1 MDREVIGVIK
11 ELFSLLA
18 VFIALFLFGM
28 VVMRAGLFQIGQA
41 KFKKVLHRLT
51 DSAWKGLVVGAIAT
65 AILQSSSAII
75 IMTVGLVA
83 TGLLA
88 FRHSIGIIL
97 GANIGTTMT
106 TELLALDL
114 SMLIVPLLVIGL
126 VTLVIPN
133 QKTYSLGCLSFG
145 LACIFIAMD
154 GLETLAYPLSSIPSI
169 HSFFDLTNEHQL
181 VGIGI
186 GTVLTAIIQ
195 SSTATTAIAMGF
207 MTDNVLN
214 LPAGIAIML
223 GANIGTCVTAY
234 LASIGS
240 GRSAKLVAYA
250 NIWLNVF
257 GVLFFFP
264 LIGWLSTLA
273 SSLTPIPMMQLAH
286 ASLIFN
292 VICSII
298 LLPFV
303 TYFSKFVEWLHADK
317 VNA

>member
-1 MDREVIGVIK
+1 MVK

-28 VVMRAGLFQIGQA
+28 VVMRAGLFQLGQA
-41 KFKKVLHRLT
+41 RFQEFLHRLT
-51 DSAWKGLVVGAIAT
+51 NSAWKGMIVGAIAT

-114 SMLIVPLLVIGL
+114 SMFIIPLLLIGL
-126 VTLVIPN
+126 IALLMPST
-133 QKTYSLGCLSFG
+133 KAYSLGCLSFG

-154 GLETLAYPLSSIPSI
+154 GLEKLAYPLASIPSV

-181 VGIGI
+181 LGVGIGTI
-186 GTVLTAIIQ
+186 LTAIIQ

-207 MTDNVLN
+207 MTDHVLN
-214 LPAGIAIML
+214 LQAGIAIML
-223 GANIGTCVTAY
+223 GANIGTCITAY

-257 GVLFFFP
+257 GVLLFIP
-264 LIGWLSTLA
+264 LIGWLSSVA
-273 SSLTPIPMMQLAH
+273 ISLTSSPMMQLAH

-292 VICSII
+292 VVCSF
-298 LLPFV
+298 LMLPV
-303 TYFSKFVEWLHADK
+303 ATYFARFVEWLHVEKA
-317 VNA
+317 

>member
-1 MDREVIGVIK
+1 MVK
-11 ELFSLLA
+11 ELVSLLA

-28 VVMRAGLFQIGQA
+28 VVMRAGLFHIGQA
-41 KFKKVLHRLT
+41 SFKNILHRLT
-51 DSAWKGLVVGAIAT
+51 NSAWKGLIVGAIAT

-114 SMLIVPLLVIGL
+114 SMFIVPLLGIGL
-126 VTLVIPN
+126 VSLFIPN
-133 QKTYSLGCLSFG
+133 KQTYSLGCLSFG

-154 GLETLAYPLSSIPSI
+154 GLETLAYPLSAIPAV

-207 MTDNVLN
+207 MTDHVLD

-223 GANIGTCVTAY
+223 GANIGTCITAY

-257 GVLFFFP
+257 GVLLFIP
-264 LIGWLSTLA
+264 LIGWLSTFA
-273 SSLTPIPMMQLAH
+273 SSLTPSPMMQLAH

-303 TYFSKFVEWLHADK
+303 AYFAKFIEWLHTEKAT
-317 VNA
+317 

>member
-1 MDREVIGVIK
+1 MIK
-11 ELFSLLA
+11 DVFSLLA

-28 VVMRAGLFQIGQA
+28 FVMRAGLLQIGKASFQQM
-41 KFKKVLHRLT
+41 LQRLT
-51 DSAWKGLVVGAIAT
+51 DSPWKGLIIGALAT

-83 TGLLA
+83 TGLLT

-114 SMLIVPLLVIGL
+114 SLLIFPFLIIGL
-126 VTLVIPN
+126 ICLLLPSSYA
-133 QKTYSLGCLSFG
+133 YSIGCLSFG
-145 LACIFIAMD
+145 LACIFIAMN
-154 GLETLAYPLSSIPSI
+154 GLESLAYPLSTIPII
-169 HSFFDLTNEHQL
+169 HSFFDLTNQNQL
-181 VGIGI
+181 LGVGIGTI
-186 GTVLTAIIQ
+186 LTAIIQ

-207 MTDNVLN
+207 MNDHILD

-223 GANIGTCVTAY
+223 GANIGTCITAF

-240 GRSAKLVAYA
+240 AKSAKLVAFA

-257 GVLFFFP
+257 GVLLFFP
-264 LIGWLSTLA
+264 LIGWLGILA
-273 SSLTPIPMMQLAH
+273 SSLTTVPMMQLAH

-292 VICSII
+292 LICSMIM
-298 LLPFV
+298 LPLV
-303 TYFSKFVEWLHADK
+303 TPFTRFIEWMHSE
-317 VNA
+317 NS

>member
-1 MDREVIGVIK
+1 MK

-28 VVMRAGLFQIGQA
+28 VVMRAGLFHLGQA
-41 KFKKVLHRLT
+41 RFKQILYRLT
-51 DSAWKGLVVGAIAT
+51 NTAWKGLIVGAIAT

-83 TGLLA
+83 TGLLV

-114 SMLIVPLLVIGL
+114 SMFIVPLLIIGL
-126 VTLVIPN
+126 ISLLLPSLSA
-133 QKTYSLGCLSFG
+133 YSLGCFSFG

-154 GLETLAYPLSSIPSI
+154 GLETLAYPLASIPSI

-181 VGIGI
+181 LGIGI

-207 MTDNVLN
+207 MSDNVLG
-214 LPAGIAIML
+214 LQAGIAIML
-223 GANIGTCVTAY
+223 GANIGTCITAY
-234 LASIGS
+234 LASLGS

-250 NIWLNVF
+250 NIWLNVI
-257 GVLFFFP
+257 GVLIFTP
-264 LIGWLSTLA
+264 LIGWLSMFA
-273 SSLTPIPMMQLAH
+273 SSLTSSPMMQLAH

-292 VICSII
+292 VLCSIL

-303 TYFSKFVEWLHADK
+303 TYFAKLVEWIHAEK
-317 VNA
+317 LN

>member
-1 MDREVIGVIK
+1 MITVIK

-28 VVMRAGLFQIGQA
+28 VVMRAGLFHLGQA
-41 KFKKVLHRLT
+41 NFQKVLYRLT
-51 DSAWKGLVVGAIAT
+51 NSAWKGMIVGAIAT

-83 TGLLA
+83 TGLLS

-114 SMLIVPLLVIGL
+114 SMFIVPLLLIGL
-126 VTLVIPN
+126 LSLLLPSTRA
-133 QKTYSLGCLSFG
+133 YSIGCLTFG

-154 GLETLAYPLSSIPSI
+154 GLETLAYPLASIPSI
-169 HSFFDLTNEHQL
+169 HSFFDLTNEHEL
-181 VGIGI
+181 LGIGI

-207 MTDNVLN
+207 MSDNVLT
-214 LPAGIAIML
+214 LEAGIAIML
-223 GANIGTCVTAY
+223 GANVGTCVTAY
-234 LASIGS
+234 LASVGS

-250 NIWLNVF
+250 NIWLNIF
-257 GVLFFFP
+257 GVLLFIP
-264 LIGWLSTLA
+264 LIGWLSAFA
-273 SSLTPIPMMQLAH
+273 SSLTPAPMLQLAH

-292 VICSII
+292 VICSIVM
-298 LLPFV
+298 LPLV
-303 TYFSKFVEWLHADK
+303 TYFAKFVEWIHFK
-317 VNA
+317 QI

>member
-1 MDREVIGVIK
+1 MFK

-28 VVMRAGLFQIGQA
+28 VIMRAGLFQVGQE
-41 KFKKVLHRLT
+41 KFQRILHKLT
-51 DSAWKGLVVGAIAT
+51 DSAWKGLLVGAVAS

-75 IMTVGLVA
+75 VMTVGLVA

-97 GANIGTTMT
+97 GANIGTTLT
-106 TELLALDL
+106 TELLAFHL
-114 SMLIVPLLVIGL
+114 SIFIVPLLILGL
-126 VTLVIPN
+126 ILLLLPSS
-133 QKTYSLGCLSFG
+133 KAYSLGCLSFG

-154 GLETLAYPLSSIPSI
+154 GLETLAYPLASIPSI
-169 HSFFDLTNEHQL
+169 HSFFELTNEHQL
-181 VGIGI
+181 VGIGV
-186 GTVLTAIIQ
+186 GTILTTIIQ

-207 MTDNVLN
+207 MNDNLLS

-234 LASIGS
+234 LASVGA
-240 GRSAKLVAYA
+240 GKSAKLVAYA

-257 GVLFFFP
+257 GVLLFIP
-264 LIGWLSTLA
+264 LIGWLGAVA
-273 SSLTPIPMMQLAH
+273 SSLTSVPMIQLAH

-292 VICSII
+292 VICSFVM
-298 LLPFV
+298 LPFV
-303 TYFSKFVEWLHADK
+303 TVFARFIEHIHARERH
-317 VNA
+317 

>member
-1 MDREVIGVIK
+1 
-11 ELFSLLA
+11 
-18 VFIALFLFGM
+18 
-28 VVMRAGLFQIGQA
+28 MRAGLFQLGQA
-41 KFKKVLHRLT
+41 RFQEILFKLT
-51 DSAWKGLVVGAIAT
+51 NSAWKGMIVGAVAT

-83 TGLLA
+83 TRLLS

-114 SMLIVPLLVIGL
+114 SLFIVPLLIIGL
-126 VTLVIPN
+126 LALLLPN
-133 QKTYSLGCLSFG
+133 SKAYSIGCLSFG

-154 GLETLAYPLSSIPSI
+154 GLETLAYPLASIPAV
-169 HSFFDLTNEHQL
+169 HSFFDLTNDHHL
-181 VGIGI
+181 LGIGI

-207 MTDNVLN
+207 MSDQVLT
-214 LPAGIAIML
+214 LQAGIAIML

-250 NIWLNVF
+250 NIWLNVI
-257 GVLFFFP
+257 GVLIFIP
-264 LIGWLSTLA
+264 LIGLLSNFA
-273 SSLTPIPMMQLAH
+273 MSLTSAPMMQLAH
-286 ASLIFN
+286 SSLIFN
-292 VICSII
+292 VICSI
-298 LLPFV
+298 LMLPLV
-303 TYFSKFVEWLHADK
+303 TYFATFVEWFHRDK
-317 VNA
+317 LQN

>member
-1 MDREVIGVIK
+1 
-11 ELFSLLA
+11 
-18 VFIALFLFGM
+18 
-28 VVMRAGLFQIGQA
+28 MRAGLFQLGQA
-41 KFKKVLHRLT
+41 RFQEILFKLT
-51 DSAWKGLVVGAIAT
+51 NSAWKGMIVGAVAT

-83 TGLLA
+83 TRLLS

-114 SMLIVPLLVIGL
+114 SLFIVPLLIIGL
-126 VTLVIPN
+126 LALLLPN
-133 QKTYSLGCLSFG
+133 SKAYSIGCLSFG

-154 GLETLAYPLSSIPSI
+154 GLETLAYPLASIPAV
-169 HSFFDLTNEHQL
+169 HSFFDLTNDHHL
-181 VGIGI
+181 LGIGI

-207 MTDNVLN
+207 MSDQVLT
-214 LPAGIAIML
+214 LQAGIAIML

-250 NIWLNVF
+250 NIWLNVI
-257 GVLFFFP
+257 GVLIFIP
-264 LIGWLSTLA
+264 LIGLLSDFA
-273 SSLTPIPMMQLAH
+273 MSLTSAPMMQLAH
-286 ASLIFN
+286 SSLIFN
-292 VICSII
+292 VICSI
-298 LLPFV
+298 LMLPLV
-303 TYFSKFVEWLHADK
+303 TYFATFVEWFHRDK
-317 VNA
+317 LQN